1 MEERQAI
8 LRWTGH
14 PLVDAGVAA
23 LTVFAGKRDP
33 AQVTA
38 EDIRKYAKF
47 AEDYYLSGDL
57 SKTVDVLFTRNSFL
71 NPSFNLERKQ
81 QRIREAILAFEAEP
95 LDDPSPCT
103 FCGRPAARVLHRDDV
118 PMLAG
123 RTTVNFYPGGA
134 PGIAV
139 CAGCQAALHGLA
151 IGAPRCSGKALVVH
165 ADDLDL
171 LVDLIRN
178 WVNQAVRYAQLGD
191 AAGAPAVRNPR
202 TRIIEALLH
211 VQATARRGGD
221 GSGLVAYH
229 ISNSG
234 QGPGIEVFTLPSAVV
249 RFLLRARAQAYRNAW
264 SAIEGRAWQR
274 IGKGGT
280 AADLNE
286 EQRQQYRNFL
296 YEDLFRLPEDSAR
309 FIRLYLLRKP
319 TDLRRHN
326 NEDPRADYHTGKEID
341 VLSWNLTELFLREVV
356 GMDQERIAAIRS
368 LGDRLAEEIDE
379 DNNRRLLRQAYSA
392 RDYGTVRRLLLRA
405 NLARLNRKSVPVIG
419 FDDFLVVFEEGEEL
433 ARVDWRLAWDL
444 VLIRTIEELHR
455 RGKTQLVQEAV
466 SDVTIQ
472 EEIAESEHAAVE

>member
-1 MEERQAI
+1 MEERSAI

-14 PLVDAGVAA
+14 PLVDVGVAA
-23 LTVFAGKRDP
+23 LTAFAGKRHP
-33 AQVTA
+33 AHVTA
-38 EDIRKYAKF
+38 ADLREYAAF
-47 AEDYYLSGDL
+47 AERHYLSGDL

-71 NPSFNLERKQ
+71 NPSFKLEQKR
-81 QRIREAILAFEAEP
+81 QRIREAILAFETEQ
-95 LDDPSPCT
+95 LRDPSPCT
-103 FCGRPAARVLHRDDV
+103 WCGRPAARLLHRDDV

-165 ADDLDL
+165 ADDPDL

-191 AAGAPAVRNPR
+191 TADAPAIKNPR
-202 TRIIEALLH
+202 TRVIEALLRIH
-211 VQATARRGGD
+211 REAAVAGRD
-221 GSGLVAYH
+221 LGLVVYH

-234 QGPGIEVFTLPSAVV
+234 QGPGIELFTLPSVVV
-249 RFLLRARAQAYRNAW
+249 RFVLRASSQAYRDAW

-274 IGKGGT
+274 IGKSRT
-280 AADLNE
+280 AADLRE
-286 EQRQQYRNFL
+286 DQRQQYRNFL

-319 TDLRRHN
+319 AGLTRRGN
-326 NEDPRADYHTGKEID
+326 DDPRSDYHTGKEID

-392 RDYGTVRRLLLRA
+392 RDYGTVRRLLIRA
-405 NLARLNRKSVPVIG
+405 NLARLNRKSIPIIG

-444 VLIRTIEELHR
+444 VLIRAIEELHR
-455 RGKTQLVQEAV
+455 RGKTQLIQEAV
-466 SDVTIQ
+466 SDVANQ
-472 EEIAESEHAAVE
+472 EEMAESEPAMVE

>member
-23 LTVFAGKRDP
+23 LTVFADKRDP
-33 AQVTA
+33 AQVTD

-71 NPSFNLERKQ
+71 NPSFKLEQKR
-81 QRIREAILAFEAEP
+81 QRIREAILAFETKP

-123 RTTVNFYPGGA
+123 RSTVNFYPGGA

-139 CAGCQAALHGLA
+139 CAGCQAALHGLV

-165 ADDLDL
+165 ADDPEL
-171 LVDLIRN
+171 LVDLTRN
-178 WVNQAVRYAQLGD
+178 WVNQAVRYAQLSAT
-191 AAGAPAVRNPR
+191 AAAPIVKNPR
-202 TRIIEALLH
+202 TRVIEALLRVH
-211 VQATARRGGD
+211 REAGAVGRGL
-221 GSGLVAYH
+221 GLVAYH

-249 RFLLRARAQAYRNAW
+249 RFVLRASSQAYRDAW
-264 SAIEGRAWQR
+264 SAIERRAWQR
-274 IGKGGT
+274 IGKGRT
-280 AADLNE
+280 AADLDE

-296 YEDLFRLPEDSAR
+296 YEDLFRLPEEGGR

-319 TDLRRHN
+319 AGLTRRN
-326 NEDPRADYHTGKEID
+326 NEDPRSDYHTGKEID
-341 VLSWNLTELFLREVV
+341 VLSWNLTDLLLREVI
-356 GMDQERIAAIRS
+356 GMDQVRIAAIRT

-405 NLARLNRKSVPVIG
+405 NLSRLNRNSVPVIG
-419 FDDFLVVFEEGEEL
+419 FDEFLVVFEEGEEL

-466 SDVTIQ
+466 SDVAIQ
-472 EEIAESEHAAVE
+472 EEIAEPEPAATE

>member
-1 MEERQAI
+1 MEERSAI

-14 PLVDAGVAA
+14 PLVDVGVAA
-23 LTVFAGKRDP
+23 LTAFAGKRDP

-38 EDIRKYAKF
+38 ADLREYAAF
-47 AEDYYLSGDL
+47 AERHYLSGDL

-71 NPSFNLERKQ
+71 NPSFKLEQKR
-81 QRIREAILAFEAEP
+81 QRIREAILAFETEQ
-95 LDDPSPCT
+95 LRDPSPCT
-103 FCGRPAARVLHRDDV
+103 WWGRAPAPRR
-118 PMLAG
+118 PPP
-123 RTTVNFYPGGA
+123 TVNFYPGGA

-165 ADDLDL
+165 ADDPDL

-191 AAGAPAVRNPR
+191 AADAPAIKNPR
-202 TRIIEALLH
+202 TRVIEALLRIH
-211 VQATARRGGD
+211 RQTAVAGRD
-221 GSGLVAYH
+221 LGLVAYH

-234 QGPGIEVFTLPSAVV
+234 QGPGIEVFTLPSVVV
-249 RFLLRARAQAYRNAW
+249 RFVLRASSQAYRDAW
-264 SAIEGRAWQR
+264 SAIERRAWQR
-274 IGKGGT
+274 IGKGHT
-280 AADLNE
+280 AADLAE

-296 YEDLFRLPEDSAR
+296 YEDLFRLPDDSGR

-319 TDLRRHN
+319 EGLARRN
-326 NEDPRADYHTGKEID
+326 NEDPRSNYHTGKEID

-356 GMDQERIAAIRS
+356 GMDQVRIAAIRS

-379 DNNRRLLRQAYSA
+379 ENNRRLLRQAYSA

-405 NLARLNRKSVPVIG
+405 NLSRLNRNSVPIIG

-466 SDVTIQ
+466 SDVTMQ
-472 EEIAESEHAAVE
+472 EEMSEREPAIVE